1 MELTGKNELLS
12 YFNINDVRYQ
22 RFEDNYT
29 IRKLNSGCLTTGNK
43 LFKPIIHTFHLY
55 DTTFRNTIDD
65 DFEKLTHYYLKGYFY
80 DTADFGITYTTNT
93 NKQSIKFRVALSNSN
108 VGGSLNYIDLGI
120 YMDEY
125 VDAFSHMFNGLST
138 ITAFNDAVM
147 FIAQRIV
154 TNCMLE
160 LVNAMAREI
169 QEETTPNGIV
179 AKSIQ
184 YIAQTLLF
192 NSIRIE
198 RRNKWQVVV
207 NFEFNATEAYNKVR
221 EMDEFCCLMNEVSTK
236 IYYIY
241 DDVHKKYTVKCP
253 YIVAPSMQPL
263 TFTPMHMI
271 NYLPITRKSKNMAP
285 QPIENYSDLYNAE
298 SNDSYKVASWKAMK
312 PSARK
317 SVNRSDNNS
326 YKVASWKAMEPYSNV
341 IQNNAQSTVNNSYKV
356 ASWKAIEPQSAV
368 MQDSYKPNSFKP
380 IAFKP
385 SYMMNNAQ
393 STVNNSYKVASWKA
407 VIQDSYKPN
416 SFKPIAFKPSYMMN
430 NAQSTVNNSY
440 KVASWKAL
448 MQGSYKPNSF
458 KPIAFKPSY
467 MMNNVPSKKGSPIFK
482 QPIENNSYN
491 NSYNNSV
498 KRHTISKK
506 VSRMP
511 IKTGPTRKRK
521 RSSK

>member
-43 LFKPIIHTFHLY
+43 LFKPILRTFHLC

-169 QEETTPNGIV
+169 QEETTPNGMV

-184 YIAQTLLF
+184 HIAHTLLF

-198 RRNKWQVVV
+198 RRTKWNVVV

-221 EMDEFCCLMNEVSTK
+221 EMDEFCCLMNEISTK

-253 YIVAPSMQPL
+253 YIVAPSIQPL
-263 TFTPMHMI
+263 TFTPMHMM

-285 QPIENYSDLYNAE
+285 QPIENYSDLYNTE
-298 SNDSYKVASWKAMK
+298 SNNSYKVASWKAMK
-312 PSARK
+312 PSTRK

-326 YKVASWKAMEPYSNV
+326 YKVASWKA
-341 IQNNAQSTVNNSYKV
+341 
-356 ASWKAIEPQSAV
+356 V
-368 MQDSYKPNSFKP
+368 M
-380 IAFKP
+380 
-385 SYMMNNAQ
+385 
-393 STVNNSYKVASWKA
+393 
-407 VIQDSYKPN
+407 QDSYKPN

-467 MMNNVPSKKGSPIFK
+467 MMNNVPSKKGSPILK